1 MNGRGWGTEGGR
13 RGLGAAWDVFSRSGE
28 CVQFRG
34 ECVQFLAECV
44 HFPAE
49 CVHFGGAGVQ
59 LKYGRSP
66 GFEIRAC
73 NGDNRCSA
81 WASLTVPAMAGLLP
95 TIALP
100 KTTIKIGEQISVGAN
115 DVPVGAVAYLQ
126 LEGPIQPR
134 GRARTRAPQ
143 FGDDVGI
150 EEIHALVELRGG
162 TAAEGSTRGCESF
175 GARLGRE
182 QQRLEVWLRR
192 WLRLRFGVGVQFP
205 CFGLP
210 VSHSRGRART
220 ATAAGAHVPTLR
232 RPRSTGTRAIQPWA
246 PGRLVGGGMGGAA
259 RKGVSLKISCPEVL

>member
-1 MNGRGWGTEGGR
+1 MCSLWRGRYSV
-13 RGLGAAWDVFSRSGE
+13 L
-28 CVQFRG
+28 
-34 ECVQFLAECV
+34 
-44 HFPAE
+44 
-49 CVHFGGAGVQ
+49 GGANLTGYGILQWEKPGERPDDSEAVAVGADVRSKTFSG
-59 LKYGRSP
+59 LKYGRSQ

-162 TAAEGSTRGCESF
+162 TATEGSTRGCESF

-182 QQRLEVWLRR
+182 QQRLEVWPRR
-192 WLRLRFGVGVQFP
+192 LLRLRVGVGVHVQG
-205 CFGLP
+205 FGLS
-210 VSHSRGRART
+210 VAHSRGRT
-220 ATAAGAHVPTLR
+220 GSATAAGAHVPTLR
-232 RPRSTGTRAIQPWA
+232 RPGSTGTWAIQLWV
-246 PGRLVGGGMGGAA
+246 PGQLVGGGKAGAA
-259 RKGVSLKISCPEVL
+259 RKGVFLKISCPEVL